1 MEGIFGGVVSGV
13 VTSFLVGLFLLWK
26 GDALLASL
34 RNMPNSWKFKFLT
47 SLYLYSLKRPTYS
60 YAHATYIG
68 FVSVFYLTPVFMAGS
83 LFFTNFKQ
91 SPKIPDKDVSEASD
105 GVISVFASSSEQFI
119 LIGIAFVCIYFFV
132 IKVHKGILD
141 AVAPLC
147 TKEFDYLRSAVAK
160 CGTDEQYIEFL
171 NLQSNCE
178 SRDDILKWLNF
189 GTSCLGGRKLTRI
202 DEIIQS
208 ISVDTSSEDVRFPE
222 FLK

>member
-1 MEGIFGGVVSGV
+1 MEGIWGGVVSGV
-13 VTSFLVGLFLLWK
+13 ATSFLVGLFLLWK

-34 RNMPNSWKFKFLT
+34 RNMPNSWKLKFLT
-47 SLYLYSLKRPTYS
+47 SLYLYSLKRPIHS
-60 YAHATYIG
+60 YAHATYIA

-83 LFFTNFKQ
+83 LFFTKYKQ
-91 SPKIPDKDVSEASD
+91 PSKIPDNEVSEASD
-105 GVISVFASSSEQFI
+105 GILSVFVSSSEQFI
-119 LIGIAFVCIYFFV
+119 LIGIAIVCIYIFV
-132 IKVHKGILD
+132 SKMHKGILD
-141 AVAPLC
+141 SVAPLC

-160 CGTDEQYIEFL
+160 CGTDDQYIEFL

-208 ISVDTSSEDVRFPE
+208 ISVDTSSEGGRFPE